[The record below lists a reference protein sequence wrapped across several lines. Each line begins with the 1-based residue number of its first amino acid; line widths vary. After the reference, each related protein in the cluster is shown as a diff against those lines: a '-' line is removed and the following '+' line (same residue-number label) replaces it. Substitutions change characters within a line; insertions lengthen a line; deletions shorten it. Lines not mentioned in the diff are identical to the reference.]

1 MRRAAVALA
10 AMLVALP
17 LLVAAPA
24 QAARTCAIRSD
35 YNAVRNGMTRTTV
48 ARILHNPGRQ
58 IAGVWAAVNV
68 RKYPVCTRRAGY
80 ILVTFVYG
88 KVRAKKAVW

>member
-1 MRRAAVALA
+1 MRRTAAVLA

-17 LLVAAPA
+17 LLAVAPA
-24 QAARTCAIRSD
+24 QAARTCAIRAD
-35 YNAVRNGMTRTTV
+35 YNAVRNGMSRTTV

-58 IAGVWAAVNV
+58 IAGIWAALET
-68 RKYPVCTRRAGY
+68 RKYPVCTRRSGY